1 MISASPQTTCVL
13 LQYHFCKLRNHF
25 CKRVSLICTLQNHF
39 CKRVSLMCTLQ
50 NHFCKRMKNK
60 HPGTSGES
68 VETGPPCKPHY

>member
-39 CKRVSLMCTLQ
+39 CKR
-50 NHFCKRMKNK
+50 MKNK